1 MAVYSIFL
9 ALGLNISVRP
19 ILDHKNNERFD
30 SYKEHLEEKLY
41 MEYYRDHPQPKYEHD
56 LDRPFVSPSNT
67 PGPDLLATAFIPFIE
82 DSYIGRKLGDVLV
95 TTAGGEGDDY
105 KGLCEAWD
113 GDLRKV
119 NWLTEPK
126 WREKAIAH
134 MTYGNEAGIGTMYS
148 HAAMVVE
155 VPPASLRGA
164 TRKESIALD

>member
-19 ILDHKNNERFD
+19 ILDHKDNKQFD
-30 SYKEHLEEKLY
+30 SYKERLEEKLY
-41 MEYYRDHPQPKYEHD
+41 IEYYRDRPRPDYAHD
-56 LDRPFVSPSNT
+56 LDKPFVPLSNT
-67 PGPDLLATAFIPFIE
+67 PEPDLLATASIPFIE
-82 DSYIGRKLGDVLV
+82 DFYIGRKLGDVLV

-105 KGLCEAWD
+105 EGLCEAWD

-155 VPPASLRGA
+155 VPPASLRSR
-164 TRKESIALD
+164 TKEESMALD